1 MTVTVNWRNDGTG
14 GSVHEDGQLV
24 GFINLARDWYEPEQ
38 TEPRPAWVI
47 EWLADGIDWT
57 QRSLIELDAATELNP
72 ERIEDLTVKAQ
83 RVIELGPPPEPL
95 AFGFGKSGLSSNAE
109 TRETIALTSHAV
121 QGAEARLHDAAR
133 SEREDAASLI
143 NIAAVEVAA
152 WLRTLDDMIT
162 AVWRRR
168 ISHADREAVS
178 QQVDAAIARP
188 GVQPGLIADASAK
201 RRQTSEPYD
210 DWTIALLV
218 RSVYLPRDELRGLR
232 WLAGVLL
239 HRGPLSTVELRQWR
253 AGEAPRWKWRV
264 ADDIVPL
271 TRRPG
276 ERNGDKEDRQ
286 AYERVIAGRDV
297 LGSLNLFTVL
307 VEMEHLFLSLLP

>member
-1 MTVTVNWRNDGTG
+1 
-14 GSVHEDGQLV
+14 
-24 GFINLARDWYEPEQ
+24 
-38 TEPRPAWVI
+38 
-47 EWLADGIDWT
+47 
-57 QRSLIELDAATELNP
+57 
-72 ERIEDLTVKAQ
+72 
-83 RVIELGPPPEPL
+83 
-95 AFGFGKSGLSSNAE
+95 
-109 TRETIALTSHAV
+109 
-121 QGAEARLHDAAR
+121 
-133 SEREDAASLI
+133 
-143 NIAAVEVAA
+143 
-152 WLRTLDDMIT
+152 
-162 AVWRRR
+162 
-168 ISHADREAVS
+168 VS

-232 WLAGVLL
+232 WLAGALL

-276 ERNGDKEDRQ
+276 ERGGDKEDRQ